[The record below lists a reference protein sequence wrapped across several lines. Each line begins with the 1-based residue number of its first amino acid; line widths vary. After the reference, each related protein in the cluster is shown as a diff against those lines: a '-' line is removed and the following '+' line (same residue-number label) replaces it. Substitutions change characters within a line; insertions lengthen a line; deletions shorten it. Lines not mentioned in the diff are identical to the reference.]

1 MTVDSGI
8 ARARQDRALGTRIDR
23 MFSRD
28 RVWAWGFIVVLWA
41 VVIYVAFATI
51 GMIEDGAVKAAILI
65 SGALV
70 LLFNTASIAAMVRHY
85 SHDKD
90 FIYGL
95 DIRHLD
101 ERRERK

>member
-1 MTVDSGI
+1 MTADSGI
-8 ARARQDRALGTRIDR
+8 ARGRGDRALGTRIDS

-28 RVWAWGFIVVLWA
+28 KAWAWGFVLVLWV
-41 VVIYVAFATI
+41 VVIYVAISTI
-51 GMIEDGAVKAAILI
+51 GMVEDGAVKAAILI
-65 SGALV
+65 SGGLV

-101 ERRERK
+101 ERRGAK

>member
-1 MTVDSGI
+1 MTADSSTV
-8 ARARQDRALGTRIDR
+8 RARTDHALGTRIDS

-28 RVWAWGFIVVLWA
+28 KAWAWGFVLVLWA
-41 VVIYVAFATI
+41 VVLYVAFATI
-51 GMIEDGAVKAAILI
+51 GMVEDAGVKAAILV

-101 ERRERK
+101 ERRGK

>member
-1 MTVDSGI
+1 MTADSGTV
-8 ARARQDRALGTRIDR
+8 RGRTDHALGTRIDS

-28 RVWAWGFIVVLWA
+28 KAWAWGFVLVLWA
-41 VVIYVAFATI
+41 VVLYVAFATI
-51 GMIEDGAVKAAILI
+51 SMVEDGAVKAAILV

-101 ERRERK
+101 ERRGK